1 MSRSRGAVT
10 MVEILVSVTIVSL
23 ALLPILYLAS
33 RNVETARLDR
43 VRIAA
48 EGLCHNVLERLGR
61 ADDNPAFVLV
71 PDSPAMTSYTGQD
84 IWQQSAHLAEAIG
97 IDAVAPVIRD
107 HQLHMIVSLKKDTPV
122 RRMDTLTCKVT
133 WLSNADRSPRPES
146 ITYQRFI
153 LREHR

>member
-1 MSRSRGAVT
+1 MSRSRSAVT

-48 EGLCHNVLERLGR
+48 EALCHNVLERLGR
-61 ADDNPAFVLV
+61 AEDNPERFLV
-71 PDSPAMTSYTGQD
+71 PDSPDQTSFSGQD
-84 IWQQSAHLAEAIG
+84 IWQQSAHLTEAIG
-97 IDAVAPVIRD
+97 LDAVGPVIRD
-107 HQLHMIVSLKKDTPV
+107 HQLHMIVSLKKGTPAG
-122 RRMDTLTCKVT
+122 MDTLTCKVT
-133 WLSNADRSPRPES
+133 WLSNADRNPRPES

-153 LREHR
+153 LRDHR